1 MRNLRLAV
9 SMAMLAGAVTSPAFG
24 QTTSSSNALGSS
36 TGSSG
41 ANSVGTG
48 TSSSGSSSGSGGST
62 GSASSGGTSLS
73 TTTLATASTPPIN
86 PPAST
91 QSASSNQAISPSNV
105 FQYTYGAVYYQ
116 GRAGANTSSNNPG
129 GLGTPLF
136 TLSSGTTNRRG
147 GNSTAINDSGGVMV
161 PLPRNIAYPAQIK
174 FARQPI
180 NTDRLQADLRG
191 TISRSSSLSNPAGV
205 QVQVV
210 GNNVTVR
217 GTVRN
222 AEEARLVEG
231 LIRLTPGVGIIQ
243 NELAVTEP

>member
-48 TSSSGSSSGSGGST
+48 TSSSGSGGST
-62 GSASSGGTSLS
+62 GSASSGGASLS

-116 GRAGANTSSNNPG
+116 GRAGANTTSNNPG

-136 TLSSGTTNRRG
+136 TVTSGTGSGTGTARG
-147 GNSTAINDSGGVMV
+147 GSSTAINDSGGVMV

-231 LIRLTPGVGIIQ
+231 LIRLTPGVGVIQ

>member
-9 SMAMLAGAVTSPAFG
+9 SMAVLSGAVASPAFG
-24 QTTSSSNALGSS
+24 QTTSSSNALGST

-136 TLSSGTTNRRG
+136 TVTSGTTTTRG
-147 GNSTAINDSGGVMV
+147 GGTTATNDSGGVMV